1 MVQHT
6 LRDSERGQAAISRE
20 ELRAR
25 LRDQRLVII
34 DVMPEDRY
42 ADGHIPGSINL
53 PLAQIETKA
62 RQAIPSLSQ
71 EIAVYCA
78 GPT

>member
-1 MVQHT
+1 VAQHT
-6 LRDSERGQAAISRE
+6 LKGSGRGQAAISHQ

-25 LRDQRLVII
+25 LFDQRLVTI
-34 DVMPEDRY
+34 DVMPEERY

-53 PLAQIETKA
+53 PVAQIETKA

-78 GPT
+78 GPA